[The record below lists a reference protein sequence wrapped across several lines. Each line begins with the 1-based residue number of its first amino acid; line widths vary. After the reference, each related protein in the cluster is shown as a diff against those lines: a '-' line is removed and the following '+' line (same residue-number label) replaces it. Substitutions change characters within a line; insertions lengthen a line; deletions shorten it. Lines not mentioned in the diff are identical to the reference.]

1 MAFEKCVDKGGNNGG
16 RDTAFP
22 ASVSNSRASATV
34 AAARQLFK
42 NNKTSNPNNVE
53 TTTVKPPNGLNFQ
66 TTLPLSNFAGETRRT
81 DDVNTVNRTQSR
93 DNHKTKTTTTVIAEA
108 AEKTFRQSRS
118 GTTTFA
124 LARDKIVRES
134 SGNTIFNETLA
145 RNTERETT
153 AARTFNTTAANTQ
166 RKQQINGTQG
176 DNKHGDNKQ
185 VDGKRVDHNKHAVN
199 KLRSIEKQRIS
210 AENKEILVKYISS
223 EQIQDKIEQ
232 ITRQIK
238 TMTRQMQN
246 NPHLANNYQ
255 LVTERQQ
262 LIDLLVLLKLKLQE
276 IFSSSSSVKT
286 SQKTYKSNKN
296 VNNSNN
302 SSNSENYSNY
312 RSSTSSIS
320 SFSSSIQNY
329 LNPGQCYKLQRFK
342 INHYGHAFGAT
353 KIIILPNKSTFCE
366 VCTLPIIFN
375 KAEQCQNCT
384 IYTHSECSQEI
395 SRPCAKTENVE
406 YIKQLYNFTPFC
418 KNYDRSVDDDG
429 AKNHDFG
436 NNDFS
441 ETNDFLET
449 ATFSPEA
456 LNMSVSVHS
465 TATVTPTRRPNTFNC
480 YECKQKPSNP
490 TSLKQCS
497 LTGYFYCK
505 TCHWDDRA
513 VIPANVLYNWDF
525 TRLSVCRRSFHILQE
540 FQSQPLINV
549 SKCNNGQL
557 FRKIKRLGKVHR
569 MRRKLMDMFE
579 YIGKCKLAKIDK
591 LLQKSLKSRC
601 SYFLIDEQSVF
612 YSLTDLVDI
621 ATGRLYR
628 ELKTVEAIFEDHIRV
643 DCLICK
649 GRGHIC
655 KVCNQGSHSLVNFD
669 EPMFPFDKEG
679 INTCSDCGS
688 VYHESCFSGD
698 GFECLTCQIYEKRKK
713 ARKQDLGPEPMNFT
727 DGMPKFVKSQVLF
740 CCFRQKF
747 LALIRKKL
755 H

>member
-1 MAFEKCVDKGGNNGG
+1 
-16 RDTAFP
+16 
-22 ASVSNSRASATV
+22 
-34 AAARQLFK
+34 
-42 NNKTSNPNNVE
+42 
-53 TTTVKPPNGLNFQ
+53 
-66 TTLPLSNFAGETRRT
+66 
-81 DDVNTVNRTQSR
+81 
-93 DNHKTKTTTTVIAEA
+93 
-108 AEKTFRQSRS
+108 
-118 GTTTFA
+118 
-124 LARDKIVRES
+124 
-134 SGNTIFNETLA
+134 
-145 RNTERETT
+145 
-153 AARTFNTTAANTQ
+153 
-166 RKQQINGTQG
+166 
-176 DNKHGDNKQ
+176 
-185 VDGKRVDHNKHAVN
+185 
-199 KLRSIEKQRIS
+199 
-210 AENKEILVKYISS
+210 
-223 EQIQDKIEQ
+223 
-232 ITRQIK
+232 
-238 TMTRQMQN
+238 MTRQMQN

-276 IFSSSSSVKT
+276 IFSLKISQNNSQNNSRKTHKKFSSR
-286 SQKTYKSNKN
+286 NA
-296 VNNSNN
+296 NNSNN
-302 SSNSENYSNY
+302 SENYSSY

-320 SFSSSIQNY
+320 SFSSSSQNCH
-329 LNPGQCYKLQRFK
+329 PQQSYKLQRFK

-353 KIIILPNKSTFCE
+353 KIIILPNKTTFCE
-366 VCTLPIIFN
+366 VCTQPIIFN
-375 KAEQCQNCT
+375 KAEQCQNCS

-406 YIKQLYNFTPFC
+406 YIKQLYNYTPFC
-418 KNYDRSVDDDG
+418 KNYDKSVDEK
-429 AKNHDFG
+429 ARNHDVSETSE
-436 NNDFS
+436 FS
-441 ETNDFLET
+441 ETYG
-449 ATFSPEA
+449 FSENASFSQNSKIPE
-456 LNMSVSVHS
+456 LDLTDSVYS
-465 TATVTPTRRPNTFNC
+465 TATVTPNQRPNTFTC
-480 YECKQKPSNP
+480 YECKQKPSNL
-490 TSLKQCS
+490 TTCLKQCS

-540 FQSQPLINV
+540 FQTQPLINV

-569 MRRKLMDMFE
+569 MRRKLMDMYE

-669 EPMFPFDKEG
+669 EPMFPFDREG
-679 INTCSDCGS
+679 ISTCSDCGS

-713 ARKQDLGPEPMNFT
+713 ARKQELGPEPLNFT
-727 DGMPKFVKSQVLF
+727 DGMPKFEKSHSCNDLMSRSNSSIGGMSENSVNFSTGFSNGFSNGLSNGFSNGFSNGLSNGFSNNSYSNSSTGITIQNSFSRSNSDINTSNNLVSSFGTSPTKTSTLWSVAEDIEEDEEESILFRNSSNSKIRRAPGVGSGSNFSGNSGTIHSGAINSGGTINSGKVQNLTNSGKYKTSPRDENGNRVGSTGLRKSRSSPLGFQHPMFQVK
-740 CCFRQKF
+740 
-747 LALIRKKL
+747 
-755 H
+755 